1 MSEENVKHIHIDGED
16 AAASETEDMAS
27 SESAVSDEKTA
38 SESAGTEKT
47 GSNEQGSE
55 SASKEQ
61 GTESAEAAE
70 KSDSEKEAAD
80 KSGTEKSDSDKAAA
94 NKSGAEKSDSEK
106 ETADKAVEEEKQESE
121 RYLRLLAEFQNFR
134 RRTDKEKADIRA
146 YANEKII
153 EELLPILDNFE
164 RALNTRT
171 DDIENYAK
179 GMELIFQQLLTA
191 FDHAGVKEIPA
202 EGEDFDPTKHHAVM
216 TDQSDE
222 LEEGKISK
230 VLQKGYT
237 LNDRVIRPAMVAV
250 VK

>member
-94 NKSGAEKSDSEK
+94 NKGDSEK
-106 ETADKAVEEEKQESE
+106 EAADKAVEEEKQESE